1 MSVAEVKQYI
11 LDMGAVTG
19 ENVKARQIV
28 AGMDKE
34 LADMENHFNSMNLH
48 RKKALVWTT
57 RGIVGGKGTL
67 THDILLKAHLDDVLD
82 DYKMVPGAV
91 ANREIAVKTN
101 PDTIIA
107 VGLESSGSK
116 TIEDILH
123 DPALRNVKAVK
134 NKQVFL
140 LPIRYTSCNSQYL
153 VQGIKNLASIV
164 YDIKMP

>member
-1 MSVAEVKQYI
+1 
-11 LDMGAVTG
+11 
-19 ENVKARQIV
+19 
-28 AGMDKE
+28 
-34 LADMENHFNSMNLH
+34 
-48 RKKALVWTT
+48 
-57 RGIVGGKGTL
+57 
-67 THDILLKAHLDDVLD
+67 
-82 DYKMVPGAV
+82 MVPGAV
-91 ANREIAVKTN
+91 ANREIAVNTN

-153 VQGIKNLASIV
+153 VQGIKKLASIV